1 MKKLQINIYNK
12 RKKNLNTTQ
21 QIMLLENLNSLLKSG
36 FTLFECFNFINLY
49 FKYKDKTLSNK
60 IIEGIKNGM
69 ACDDV
74 LNLIG
79 YPQSIITQIY
89 FAQKFGNI
97 EDSLQESI
105 NYLKTNLNAKQ
116 QILKSIQYP
125 IVLIVIFIGMITIL
139 NYTVLPQFEQLYATM
154 DVNLSFFQKFLT
166 KTISTL
172 PTFIMITSI
181 LLLFIFL
188 TSLIIQAN
196 ISIAKK
202 IKFLTQIPIFKGYY
216 KLFKTYQIAS
226 ELSLFYKNG
235 ITLQNI
241 VSIYIS
247 QKNNSFLNYLGEL
260 LLQNSNNGISLAESL
275 RAQHCFQDDLI
286 KFIQQ
291 GEKSGKL
298 DVELKLYS
306 QILIQRI
313 QNKALKHSKIIQPV
327 VFLFLGFF
335 IISLYLVIML
345 PMFQLMQNIK

>member
-1 MKKLQINIYNK
+1 MKKLQINIYREK
-12 RKKNLNTTQ
+12 KKNLNSSQ

-49 FKYKDKTLSNK
+49 FKYSDRTLSNR
-60 IIEGIKNGM
+60 IIGGIKNGM
-69 ACDDV
+69 ACDEV

-97 EDSLQESI
+97 EEALDEAI

-125 IVLIVIFIGMITIL
+125 LILIVIFIGMITIL

-154 DVNLSFFQKFLT
+154 NVNLTFFQKLLT
-166 KTISTL
+166 QIIATL
-172 PTFIMITSI
+172 PTFILIITN
-181 LLLFIFL
+181 LFIVLFIIV
-188 TSLIIQAN
+188 LIIQAKMD
-196 ISIAKK
+196 IAKK
-202 IKFLTQIPIFKGYY
+202 VKFLIQIPIFKGYY

-241 VSIYIS
+241 VSIYIN
-247 QKNNSFLNYLGEL
+247 QKNNLFLNYLGEI
-260 LLQNSNNGISLAESL
+260 LLQNSNNGISLAKSL
-275 RAQHCFQDDLI
+275 SEQKCFQEDLI

-313 QNKALKHSKIIQPV
+313 KNKALKHSKIIQPV

>member
-1 MKKLQINIYNK
+1 MKKLQINTYKK
-12 RKKNLNTTQ
+12 RNLNTIH

-49 FKYKDKTLSNK
+49 FKYRDKTLSSK
-60 IIEGIKNGM
+60 IIDNIKNGM
-69 ACDDV
+69 ACDEV

-116 QILKSIQYP
+116 QIIKSIQYP

-166 KTISTL
+166 QTISAL
-172 PTFIMITSI
+172 PTLIMII
-181 LLLFIFL
+181 LSLSLFIFTIL
-188 TSLIIQAN
+188 LIIQAN
-196 ISIAKK
+196 ISVDRKVK
-202 IKFLTQIPIFKGYY
+202 LLTQIPIFKGYY

-235 ITLQNI
+235 ITLQSI
-241 VSIYIS
+241 VSIYVS
-247 QKNNSFLNYLGEL
+247 QKNNSFLNYLGKAL
-260 LLQNSNNGISLAESL
+260 LTNSNNGISLAESL
-275 RAQHCFQDDLI
+275 RAQQCFQDDLI

>member
-260 LLQNSNNGISLAESL
+260 LLQNSNNGI
-275 RAQHCFQDDLI
+275 
-286 KFIQQ
+286 
-291 GEKSGKL
+291 
-298 DVELKLYS
+298 
-306 QILIQRI
+306 
-313 QNKALKHSKIIQPV
+313 
-327 VFLFLGFF
+327 
-335 IISLYLVIML
+335 
-345 PMFQLMQNIK
+345 